1 MAKKKNLPAGCKS
14 VAAYEEKAEWEGW
27 LLRAKFMKTYGLA
40 KQAMDVLTES
50 GMVCCDGFSKYYD
63 VTDRYG
69 WDSFAYYIY
78 CSRREEIDALIKN
91 GDGMKLRQMFRKLRE
106 ETRKKWIALRQE
118 AKDVEK
124 HLDALDKDGKAYS
137 EEWQEGY
144 HRLRRLWDVVGGSLP
159 HKELYSEDKGFAQ
172 YEEKE

>member
-1 MAKKKNLPAGCKS
+1 M
-14 VAAYEEKAEWEGW
+14 
-27 LLRAKFMKTYGLA
+27 
-40 KQAMDVLTES
+40 
-50 GMVCCDGFSKYYD
+50 
-63 VTDRYG
+63 
-69 WDSFAYYIY
+69 
-78 CSRREEIDALIKN
+78 IKN

-124 HLDALDKDGKAYS
+124 HLDTLDKDGKAHS
-137 EEWQEGY
+137 EEWQGGY
-144 HRLRRLWDVVGGSLP
+144 QRLRWLWDVVGGSLP